1 MKNNILGNL
10 FGDAQKR
17 SVARN
22 SENIQENFMFTKKKV
37 VRTALLLVGAYTLT
51 GCGGSHAVP
60 AALGTLGTSQV
71 SKSLARPKE

>member
-37 VRTALLLVGAYTLT
+37 VRTRYF
-51 GCGGSHAVP
+51 
-60 AALGTLGTSQV
+60 
-71 SKSLARPKE
+71 